1 MVVKGFGDKKKK
13 VLKLYNSDTSHQ
25 IGSHLFNFPMN
36 SIQAWVRQKQKRG
49 EKGRKRAE
57 NRIKMQEKWEENR
70 EQKEVK
76 GERKLD

>member
-1 MVVKGFGDKKKK
+1 
-13 VLKLYNSDTSHQ
+13 
-25 IGSHLFNFPMN
+25 MN